1 MMIAN
6 FVQNKTT
13 YAHGLVVVLLTLG
26 IGALPPFAAIT
37 PYGMK
42 ILGVFTGLVYGWIFV
57 GMAWPS
63 LFAMIALAFTGYG
76 SVEAI
81 FGEGFG
87 NSSLQLVLWVF
98 ILVSY
103 LDTTGLTKFIA
114 EWCVSRKICVG
125 RPWLFTLMLMLAAVF
140 LAAFTNAFATLAI
153 CWSLAFSSCEALGFQ
168 KDDRYV
174 VVLMMGITLMACI
187 ACVIMPFRSV
197 AVLLNKYMEAAVG
210 FSVAGADW
218 LIFQVILVAL
228 MTAAYFL
235 ICRFLVKP
243 DLSPFTQSN
252 QDIYASLRK
261 NKMTGRQKWA
271 SAMLTLFLIIVI
283 VPSFFSAAHPLIG
296 GLKRIGIVGG
306 ACLCLII
313 LNFVK
318 DGEKK
323 ALAEISDCCRQGIN
337 WNLILM
343 LAASF
348 PVANALEQDEA
359 GIIPAVLNS
368 IMPII
373 TQMSPVLFIITII
386 IVFGII
392 TQFIHNLI
400 LMIVFTPLI
409 AQVCLIIGFPPEL
422 FVCIFATVTN
432 MALVTPGSSV
442 MGAMMHGNTQWV
454 STKNI
459 YWGSLAIVTLALI
472 ILILF
477 GIPLGFLIW

>member
-1 MMIAN
+1 MIDN
-6 FVQNKTT
+6 IVKNKAA
-13 YAHGLVVVLLTLG
+13 YLHGCIVILLTLG
-26 IGALPPFAAIT
+26 IGFLPPFADIT

-42 ILGVFTGLVYGWIFV
+42 ILGVFVGLVYGWIFV

-63 LFAMIALAFTGYG
+63 LFAMITLAFTGYG

-98 ILVSY
+98 ILVSF

-114 EWCVSRKICVG
+114 EWCVSRKIFVG
-125 RPWLFTLMLMLAAVF
+125 RPWLFTFMLMFAAVF

-153 CWSLAFSSCEALGFQ
+153 CWSLAFRSCETLGFK

-174 VVLMMGITLMACI
+174 LVLMMGITLMACI

-197 AVLLNKYMEAAVG
+197 AILLNKYMESAVG
-210 FSVAGADW
+210 YGVVSADW
-218 LIFQVILVAL
+218 LIFQVILVVL
-228 MTAAYFL
+228 ITAAYFL
-235 ICRFLVKP
+235 ICRFIVKP
-243 DLSPFTQSN
+243 DLSPFTQGN
-252 QDIYASLRK
+252 QDIYENLRH
-261 NKMTGRQKWA
+261 NKMTYQQKWA
-271 SAMLTLFLIIVI
+271 AAMLVLFLIIVI
-283 VPSFFSAAHPLIG
+283 VPSFFSAANPLIG
-296 GLKRIGIVGG
+296 MLKKIGIVGG

-318 DGEKK
+318 DDDQKS
-323 ALAEISDCCRQGIN
+323 LAEAADCCRNGIN

-348 PVANALEQDEA
+348 PVASALELEEA
-359 GIIPAVLNS
+359 GMNGIL
-368 IMPII
+368 PII
-373 TQMSPVLFIITII
+373 TQMSPVIFIITII
-386 IVFGII
+386 VVFGIV

-400 LMIVFTPLI
+400 LMIVFTPII
-409 AQVCLIIGFPPEL
+409 AKVCLTIGFPPEL

-454 STKNI
+454 STKNV
-459 YWGSLAIVTLALI
+459 YLGSTAIVVLALG
-472 ILILF
+472 ILIIA
-477 GIPLGFLIW
+477 GIPIGFMIW